1 MIGFLFSILL
11 VAPFSVFVA
20 WRVSR
25 ASYSVSSFLSG
36 ARQVTS
42 ITDRDLKRERRTK
55 DARAHERES
64 RVETHV
70 RTRMCA
76 LLPCDSSRYIAPGT
90 CPVQARVG
98 TFDERSCPI
107 FSNFLIETRYD
118 LDLSDSYDNSFS
130 FKVNRDLELISMLHP
145 VFGRRRNLRNNLLQ
159 IICDHP
165 THDLNCFIPSTW
177 LPKLSKSW
185 LLISDDYYHRSGKG
199 NVLEAVR
206 MQSRFL

>member
-11 VAPFSVFVA
+11 VALFSVFVA

-42 ITDRDLKRERRTK
+42 ITDRDLKRERRIK

-107 FSNFLIETRYD
+107 FSNFLIET
-118 LDLSDSYDNSFS
+118 LWSWFINSHNNSNYFQNES
-130 FKVNRDLELISMLHP
+130 CVRSELISMLQTTLSSTKLEKQ
-145 VFGRRRNLRNNLLQ
+145 FTE

-165 THDLNCFIPSTW
+165 THDLNCFILSTW
-177 LPKLSKSW
+177 LPKVQELAP
-185 LLISDDYYHRSGKG
+185 D
-199 NVLEAVR
+199 
-206 MQSRFL
+206 